1 MWPIFLNECLNLIIS
16 DLQKYSTQRKLPSS
30 IPKRHRESATP
41 SGVTDS
47 PYVFP
52 CGLCPPPGHN
62 LVQAVPYPL
71 RALTA
76 FLPCTW
82 ADSDVGLSLKKA
94 VISVYIHWCTLIY
107 LIFPQEKSWL
117 PRVYAGALQHT
128 RCFPL
133 LPVYVDDPAIR
144 YLGLASLA

>member
-1 MWPIFLNECLNLIIS
+1 MWPILLNECLNLIIS

-47 PYVFP
+47 PYIFP

-62 LVQAVPYPL
+62 LVQAIPYPL
-71 RALTA
+71 REPTA

-82 ADSDVGLSLKKA
+82 ADSDIDASFLEKGCNLRL
-94 VISVYIHWCTLIY
+94 CTLTHSNLFDISPGK
-107 LIFPQEKSWL
+107 IVTP
-117 PRVYAGALQHT
+117 T
-128 RCFPL
+128 C
-133 LPVYVDDPAIR
+133 IR
-144 YLGLASLA
+144 WCISAYTMLSSSTCVRG